1 MTSAADNKVD
11 SYKLIDLVRQRPVLY
26 DELSPE
32 YQQYRQRQR
41 AWNEVSRILKQ
52 PGKFVNDLMRILYTN

>member
-1 MTSAADNKVD
+1 MADNKVD
-11 SYKLIDLVRQRPVLY
+11 PFKLIEFVKQRPVLY
-26 DELSPE
+26 DELLPE

-52 PGKFVNDLMRILYTN
+52 PGKLIIF